1 MEKGKLTIDDLLNAL
16 KDPKNVDPS
25 LKKEFKSLLN
35 NSETWERIGKRDGSL
50 CEDLGIDKSELTQ
63 AIQDWID
70 ENPYSAIS

>member
-1 MEKGKLTIDDLLNAL
+1 MANSKLTIEDLLNAL
-16 KDPKNVDPS
+16 KDPSSIDPS
-25 LKKEFKSLLN
+25 LKNEIKSLTN

-50 CEDLGIDKSELTQ
+50 AAELGIDKSELAQ